1 MNNAQLLLFEMPWPT
16 RDLEQ
21 YPQLAVLSALFAAA
35 DAARLALTAAH
46 QKYPDE
52 KELQCALERLLNI
65 LASLIEALHGYHQ
78 ALHRAHRAASPRLVV
93 PTTLSAQQANTVF
106 EFLHR
111 VAEVVWDTH
120 EPELLKLASQQSYPH
135 DGDIPF

>member
-1 MNNAQLLLFEMPWPT
+1 MMNIRPH
-16 RDLEQ
+16 
-21 YPQLAVLSALFAAA
+21 PQLAVLSALFAAA

-78 ALHRAHRAASPRLVV
+78 ALHRAASPRLVV
-93 PTTLSAQQANTVF
+93 PSTLSAQQANTVF